1 MNEEIKKNE
10 ICEEEL
16 ENING
21 GKDLGILPGFGETVI
36 EQRNKEN
43 VMELNVD
50 GVSAILNP
58 FNVYKG

>member
-1 MNEEIKKNE
+1 MNEEIRKNE
-10 ICEEEL
+10 IREEEL

-43 VMELNVD
+43 VMELNINRVP
-50 GVSAILNP
+50 AILNP
-58 FNVYKG
+58 FDAHKG